1 MIIDMLPLCKH
12 VRSSLHASL
21 WLLRPRRLV
30 IQLFSWLWGGMG
42 KGTYVVSRSKLRY
55 SIFYV
60 LQDTTKLLHNFH
72 KCYIT
77 IPTHFVH
84 VLTNKGTCIVIF
96 FSSWGQV
103 MTPPSLIVVCLSILS
118 TSLVGQTLTRGESG
132 QISITDSRQGFEWWI
147 EARDFLFWHFEGSHS
162 QLPSVWVVEL
172 PVEAPVGTIPS
183 PPSLHS
189 QPPEVSDTLLKEDN
203 VKCCIRTIKIQPGTP
218 VKARPSLASY
228 ALRSVV
234 RTSSRP
240 CSLTTQV

>member
-1 MIIDMLPLCKH
+1 MFNELTLEVFSERSGNHCRTCYRSVVFSAFDLILALLTNITMWCCHKLLPILHFWLPVQPSKNLPFMIIDMLPLCKH

-96 FSSWGQV
+96 
-103 MTPPSLIVVCLSILS
+103 
-118 TSLVGQTLTRGESG
+118 LT
-132 QISITDSRQGFEWWI
+132 
-147 EARDFLFWHFEGSHS
+147 
-162 QLPSVWVVEL
+162 VE
-172 PVEAPVGTIPS
+172 
-183 PPSLHS
+183 
-189 QPPEVSDTLLKEDN
+189 DK
-203 VKCCIRTIKIQPGTP
+203 
-218 VKARPSLASY
+218 
-228 ALRSVV
+228 
-234 RTSSRP
+234 
-240 CSLTTQV
+240 